1 MEYAQSNDFSLVF
14 RMDKYFEETFES
26 VQDRSAAIP
35 PISEAVIAR
44 LVNAGP
50 KHGLEFV

>member
-1 MEYAQSNDFSLVF
+1 
-14 RMDKYFEETFES
+14 MDKYFEETFES